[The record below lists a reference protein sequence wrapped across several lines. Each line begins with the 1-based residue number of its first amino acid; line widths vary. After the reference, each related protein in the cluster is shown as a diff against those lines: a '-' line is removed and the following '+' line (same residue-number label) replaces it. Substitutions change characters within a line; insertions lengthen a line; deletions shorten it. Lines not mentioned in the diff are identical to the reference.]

1 MKIEQIPIVK
11 TKPYSVA
18 RQCLVA
24 CQGNRVK
31 AAAMLRLRMVA
42 DPKLR
47 DAVFEPYE
55 ESAIWDFIRIAA
67 LSERTAIIA
76 ANMGKDER
84 IEGLQAMAEENAR
97 SFLDWPLSCG
107 KFLGD
112 ALRVEV
118 EAEAA
123 LYRRQAR
130 SEIVRARWLDKIA
143 ALLPPRKAMSVREV
157 FDNTK
162 LKNLMQQSE
171 QEVRHE

>member
-1 MKIEQIPIVK
+1 MKNEQIQIIK
-11 TKPYSVA
+11 TKPYSIA
-18 RQCLVA
+18 RKCLA
-24 CQGNRVK
+24 AAYGDRVK
-31 AAAMLRLRMVA
+31 AAADLKSKMRYDHA
-42 DPKLR
+42 LR
-47 DAVFEPYE
+47 DAVLEPYE
-55 ESAIWDFIRIAA
+55 ESAVWEMIRIAA